1 MGRVAVVG
9 DVGGHRDALAAALR
23 GLGAVDDDAV
33 LRLPADLV
41 VVQVGDLVH
50 RGPDSPGVLR
60 LVDGIMARQPDQ
72 WVQLVGNHEQ
82 RYVHR
87 AVFRWP
93 ETLDEGSVATLLRWW
108 RTGRMRAAAAFTDGA
123 GLGWL
128 ACHGGLTAEY
138 ARDVLGRPG
147 TAHEAAEAINALHDD
162 ERLWRAGAKLTG
174 VPDRWAGPVWT
185 DAARE
190 LHPSWLARY
199 AERAAPPPYAQVH
212 GHSQAARWD
221 ADVPGLVIDRRAR
234 HQTRTVG
241 GVPLVGVDPQHGR
254 HGAPEWSPLVFTD
267 ATVVRRP
274 AGPPSPGP

>member
-9 DVGGHRDALAAALR
+9 DVGGHRELLAAALR
-23 GLGAVDDDAV
+23 RLGAVDGADG

-60 LVDGIMARQPDQ
+60 LVDGIMARQPDR

-93 ETLDEGSVATLLRWW
+93 ETLDEDSVAILRRWW
-108 RTGRMRAAAAFTDGA
+108 HTGAMRPAAAFTDGT
-123 GLGWL
+123 GRGWL

-138 ARDVLGRPG
+138 SRDVLGRPG
-147 TAHEAAEAINALHDD
+147 TAREAAEAINALRGD

-174 VPDRWAGPVWT
+174 VPDRWAGPVWA

-199 AERAAPPPYAQVH
+199 AERAVPPPFAQAH

-221 ADVPGLVIDRRAR
+221 AEVPGLTVDRRAW

-254 HGAPEWSPLVFTD
+254 HGAAEWSPLVFAD
-267 ATVVRRP
+267 AAP
-274 AGPPSPGP
+274 A